1 MRITKYTHACVRLEH
16 EGRVLV
22 IDPGTWSEPAALTGA
37 DAVLVT
43 HEHADHV
50 DVLRLAGLGVPVYA
64 PAEADIPR
72 LEVTGVA
79 SDAEFTA
86 AGFRVRAVGGRHA
99 FIYGGQPD
107 CANLGYIVDEAVYH
121 PGDALHVPE
130 QSIETLLVPVQGSWM
145 KMAEA
150 IDFVKAVKPQR
161 TFAIH
166 DAQIND
172 RGLSSVNGWLAEE
185 TDSGYRYLMPG
196 ESF

>member
-16 EGRVLV
+16 DGRVLV

-50 DVLRLAGLGVPVYA
+50 DVLRLIGLGVPVYA
-64 PAEADIPR
+64 PAEANIAR
-72 LEVTGVA
+72 LAFTGV
-79 SDAEFTA
+79 SSGEEFTA

-121 PGDALHVPE
+121 PGDSLHVPE
-130 QSIETLLVPVQGSWM
+130 QPIETLLVPAQGSWM

-150 IDFVKAVKPQR
+150 IDFVKAIKPGR
-161 TFAIH
+161 AFAIH
-166 DAQIND
+166 DAQVND

-185 TDSGYRYLMPG
+185 TGSGYRYLRPG
-196 ESF
+196 ESA